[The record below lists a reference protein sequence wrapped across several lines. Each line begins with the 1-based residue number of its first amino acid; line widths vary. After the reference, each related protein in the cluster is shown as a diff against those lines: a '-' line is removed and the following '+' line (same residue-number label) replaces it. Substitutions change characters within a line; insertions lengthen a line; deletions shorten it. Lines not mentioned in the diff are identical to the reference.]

1 MKLAELFL
9 KCLKSEG
16 VEYIFGVPDEENIEI
31 YSEASLESPIT
42 FTTRHA
48 AFMAR
53 SRRRSS
59 RSSFTAGEAAMII
72 HLRELARV

>member
-9 KCLKSEG
+9 KCLKNEG

-31 YSEASLESPIT
+31 HSEASLESPIR
-42 FTTRHA
+42 FTTRRG
-48 AFMAR
+48 AFMAD
-53 SRRRSS
+53 SRRCSS

-72 HLRELARV
+72 HLREFARV